1 MKMMALIKEQKKITK
16 GEETGPLETEDL
28 YEYAKTA
35 SLSMKKYLELV
46 PPAELELGRKY
57 SNSS

>member
-1 MKMMALIKEQKKITK
+1 MTYLIKEQKKITN

-35 SLSMKKYLELV
+35 SLSMKKYVELV
-46 PPAELELGRKY
+46 PPTELELGRKY
-57 SNSS
+57 LTSS